1 MADITKWTEQ
11 QVKRLS
17 ELANEG
23 LTNIEIAPMLS
34 EEFGEE
40 FSWPSVRSKRTRL
53 GLPPSEKNMRVK
65 QTDKAKKNVVST
77 EIKSDGTQTNLIK
90 LRMTEEQSKNPDY
103 VLQAHGYDPENWE
116 LVQATNNIWEQNNQV
131 DGLIQLYQSKIV
143 VRPKMQSNSKDILVA
158 IKKGIKP
165 IKVEPIKT
173 GIRNL
178 VINLTDIHMG
188 IIDYEYMKPAQ
199 DEIIEIINKGY
210 KTISFNIIGDLVHN
224 DSMVNPFTTK
234 GTLVD
239 EVDMVK
245 AIEDLKQY
253 IEPMVHEALKHSKEV
268 RVYYVPG
275 NHDLSISYMF
285 MQYLQAIL
293 KGNEIEFDCSLAHR
307 KAYMLDNVLIGIA
320 HGDLARKNLPMLLAT
335 EFPHLWGIAKTREYF
350 VGHFHSE
357 KKEVTVPVQDKDGV
371 TVRQLSTL
379 KKSDYYEVKN
389 GYTTSRKKLQIFEFN
404 NDELK
409 VTYDV

>member
-1 MADITKWTEQ
+1 MKKWQDDVFKRVCELRDNR
-11 QVKRLS
+11 VKHK
-17 ELANEG
+17 
-23 LTNIEIAPMLS
+23 EIAKILNN
-34 EEFGEE
+34 EFG
-40 FSWPSVRSKRTRL
+40 
-53 GLPPSEKNMRVK
+53 
-65 QTDKAKKNVVST
+65 
-77 EIKSDGTQTNLIK
+77 TNLSDTAVRRKFQNTGVTNSEPSSLTSVDVKADGSQTSVIK
-90 LRMTEEQSKNPDY
+90 LRMTSEQSKSPEY
-103 VLQAHGYDPENWE
+103 VLKAHGYNADEWE
-116 LVQATNNIWEQNNQV
+116 IIQLTNNVWEQNNSEQ
-131 DGLIQLYQSKIV
+131 GLVQLYQSKIV
-143 VRPKMQSNSKDILVA
+143 VRPKMQSTSNDIVVA

-173 GIRNL
+173 GVRNL

-199 DEIIEIINKGY
+199 YEIIGIINKGY

-224 DSMVNPFTTK
+224 DSMINPFTTK
-234 GTLVD
+234 GTPVD
-239 EVDMVK
+239 KVDMVK
-245 AIEDLKQY
+245 AVEDLKQY
-253 IEPMVHEALKHSKEV
+253 IEPMMHEALRCSKEV

-285 MQYLQAIL
+285 MQYLQAVL

-335 EFPHLWGIAKTREYF
+335 EFPELWGIAKTREYF

-357 KKEVTVPVQDKDGV
+357 KKEVTIPVQDKDGV

>member
-23 LTNIEIAPMLS
+23 LTNIEIAPVLS

-40 FSWPSVRSKRTRL
+40 FSWPSVRSKRARL

>member
-1 MADITKWTEQ
+1 MKKWQDDVFKRACELRDNR
-11 QVKRLS
+11 VKHK
-17 ELANEG
+17 
-23 LTNIEIAPMLS
+23 EIAKILNN
-34 EEFGEE
+34 EFG
-40 FSWPSVRSKRTRL
+40 
-53 GLPPSEKNMRVK
+53 
-65 QTDKAKKNVVST
+65 
-77 EIKSDGTQTNLIK
+77 TNLTDTAVRRKFQNTGVTNSEPSSLTSVEVKGDGSQTSVIK
-90 LRMTEEQSKNPDY
+90 LRMTSEQSKSPEY
-103 VLQAHGYDPENWE
+103 VLKAHGYNSDEWE
-116 LVQATNNIWEQNNQV
+116 IIQLTNNVWEQNNSEQ
-131 DGLIQLYQSKIV
+131 GLVQLYQSKIV
-143 VRPKMQSNSKDILVA
+143 VRPKMQSTSKDIVVA

-165 IKVEPIKT
+165 INVEPIKT

-188 IIDYEYMKPAQ
+188 IVDYEYMKPAQ

-210 KTISFNIIGDLVHN
+210 KIISFNIIGDLVHN

-245 AIEDLKQY
+245 AVEDLKQY
-253 IEPMVHEALKHSKEV
+253 IEPMVYEALRCSKEV

-285 MQYLQAIL
+285 MQYLQAVL

-357 KKEVTVPVQDKDGV
+357 KKEVTIPVQDKDGV

>member
-1 MADITKWTEQ
+1 M
-11 QVKRLS
+11 S

-65 QTDKAKKNVVST
+65 QTDKAKKKVVST

>member
-1 MADITKWTEQ
+1 
-11 QVKRLS
+11 
-17 ELANEG
+17 
-23 LTNIEIAPMLS
+23 
-34 EEFGEE
+34 
-40 FSWPSVRSKRTRL
+40 
-53 GLPPSEKNMRVK
+53 
-65 QTDKAKKNVVST
+65 
-77 EIKSDGTQTNLIK
+77 
-90 LRMTEEQSKNPDY
+90 
-103 VLQAHGYDPENWE
+103 
-116 LVQATNNIWEQNNQV
+116 
-131 DGLIQLYQSKIV
+131 
-143 VRPKMQSNSKDILVA
+143 
-158 IKKGIKP
+158 
-165 IKVEPIKT
+165 PIKT

-178 VINLTDIHMG
+178 VINLTDVHMG
-188 IIDYEYMKPAQ
+188 IVDYEYMKPAQ

-245 AIEDLKQY
+245 AVEDLNQY
-253 IEPMVHEALKHSKEV
+253 IEPMVHEALRHSKEV

-404 NDELK
+404 SDELK

>member
-1 MADITKWTEQ
+1 M
-11 QVKRLS
+11 S

-23 LTNIEIAPMLS
+23 LTNIEIAPVLS

-40 FSWPSVRSKRTRL
+40 FSWPSVRSKRARL